1 MKENRMKIIIT
12 SLITLAPILLGVL
25 FWDRLPDRLQHILDK
40 EMCRM
45 DGAVS
50 L

>member
-12 SLITLAPILLGVL
+12 SLITLAPILLGVR
-25 FWDRLPDRLQHILDK
+25 FGIVFQTRLQHILDK